1 MQCGM
6 RNHLQKRFEKFLE
19 TVKDAN
25 IQSKSLLSLD
35 VPTKWNSI
43 YLMLKAAEKCER
55 AFDRMVINDKKLKG
69 PPRSLDWENAWL
81 FCKFLRLFYEATLCF
96 SGSLIVIYPW
106 DFLECRHAKR
116 DSSS

>member
-69 PPRSLDWENAWL
+69 PPRSLDWKMLGCFAS
-81 FCKFLRLFYEATLCF
+81 FLDFFMKQLYV
-96 SGSLIVIYPW
+96 SL
-106 DFLECRHAKR
+106 DH
-116 DSSS
+116 